1 MSKAL
6 NDFRLKLG
14 GKEFVPI
21 LVGGMGVDI
30 STAELALEVARL
42 GGIGHISDAMVPT
55 VSDRRFKTHFV
66 QEKQRKYKYNVNSAD
81 KTEVQFDLERL
92 AEAQRLHVGRT
103 MDAKK
108 GDGGVFVNC
117 MEKLTMNNPRDTLQ
131 TRLHAAMDAGVE
143 GITLSA
149 GLHLGSMELMKD
161 HSRFRNVLLGII
173 VSSARALRP
182 FLKRAAKYKRLPD
195 YIIVEGPLA
204 GGHLGFGIDDWQ
216 EYDLKTIVQDVLI
229 FLKEN
234 ELDIPVIPA
243 GGVFTGTDAV
253 DFFEAGASAVQ
264 VATRFTVTKEC
275 GLPDRTKHHYFDA
288 VEDDIV
294 VNTISPTGYPMRML
308 RHSPGIGSGIR
319 PNCEAFGYILDNNGH
334 CAYVEAYNKELENK
348 PDKIS
353 IQDKTC
359 LCTHFR
365 KFTIWTCGHY
375 VYRLKDTTHKL
386 ENGKY
391 QLLSA
396 EEVFRDYQF
405 SKDHTIKLPEQKE
418 TFSSDVTLAA
428 A

>member
-81 KTEVQFDLERL
+81 KTVVKFDLERL

-108 GDGGVFVNC
+108 GDGAVFVNC

-161 HSRFRNVLLGII
+161 HSRFRDVLLGII

-348 PDKIS
+348 PEKIS
-353 IQDKTC
+353 IPDKTC

-365 KFTIWTCGHY
+365 KFNIWTCGHY

-418 TFSSDVTLAA
+418 PFSSDVTLAA

>member
-108 GDGGVFVNC
+108 GDGAVFVNC

-161 HSRFRNVLLGII
+161 HSRFRDVLLGII

-391 QLLSA
+391 QLLRA
-396 EEVFRDYQF
+396 EEVFWDYQF
-405 SKDHTIKLPEQKE
+405 SKDHTIKLPEQKGPA
-418 TFSSDVTLAA
+418 SSDVTLAA

>member
-14 GKEFVPI
+14 GKKFVPI

-81 KTEVQFDLERL
+81 KTVVQFDLERL

-108 GDGGVFVNC
+108 GDGAVFVNC

-161 HSRFRNVLLGII
+161 HSRFRDVLLGII

-216 EYDLKTIVQDVLI
+216 EYDLKTIVQDVLT

-308 RHSPGIGSGIR
+308 RQSPGIGSGIR

-348 PDKIS
+348 PEKIS
-353 IQDKTC
+353 IPDKTC

-365 KFTIWTCGHY
+365 KFNIWTCGHY

-418 TFSSDVTLAA
+418 PFSSDVTLAA

>member
-81 KTEVQFDLERL
+81 KTVVKFDLERL

-108 GDGGVFVNC
+108 GDGAVFVNC

-161 HSRFRNVLLGII
+161 HSRFRDVLLGII

-391 QLLSA
+391 QLLRA

-418 TFSSDVTLAA
+418 PFSSDVTLAA

>member
-81 KTEVQFDLERL
+81 KTVVKFDLERL

-108 GDGGVFVNC
+108 GDGAVFVNC

-161 HSRFRNVLLGII
+161 HSRFRDVLLGII

-216 EYDLKTIVQDVLI
+216 EYDLKTIVQDVLT

-308 RHSPGIGSGIR
+308 RQSPGIGSGIR

-348 PDKIS
+348 PEKIS
-353 IQDKTC
+353 IPDKTC

-365 KFTIWTCGHY
+365 KFNIWTCGHY

-391 QLLSA
+391 QLLRA

-405 SKDHTIKLPEQKE
+405 SKDHTIKLPEQKGPA
-418 TFSSDVTLAA
+418 SSDVTLAA

>member
-108 GDGGVFVNC
+108 GDGAVFVNC

-161 HSRFRNVLLGII
+161 HSRFRDVLLGII

-253 DFFEAGASAVQ
+253 DFFESGASAVQ

-418 TFSSDVTLAA
+418 PFSSDVTLAA